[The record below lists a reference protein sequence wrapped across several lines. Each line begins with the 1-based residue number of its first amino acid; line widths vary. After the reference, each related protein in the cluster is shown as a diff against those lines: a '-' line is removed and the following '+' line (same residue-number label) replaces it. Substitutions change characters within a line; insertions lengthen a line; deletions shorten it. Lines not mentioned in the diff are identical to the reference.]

1 MNYLLGVKVYTIK
14 LCKVIEG
21 VITGITSSV
30 TVSDPKTYSTY
41 CVNSKGETYYVQ
53 PSEIFKTKTEL
64 LKHIVDQL

>member
-1 MNYLLGVKVYTIK
+1 MNYLLGEKIYTIK
-14 LCKVIEG
+14 ECKVIEG

-30 TVSDPKTYSTY
+30 TASDSKIYFTY
-41 CVNSKGETYYVQ
+41 CINFKGDVYYLQ

>member
-1 MNYLLGVKVYTIK
+1 MNYLLGEKIYTIK
-14 LCKVIEG
+14 GCKVIEG

-30 TVSDPKTYSTY
+30 TASDSKIYSTY
-41 CVNSKGETYYVQ
+41 CVNFKGDVYCLQ